1 MPPWKPARKPW
12 WERAHP
18 AQLLS
23 QQSRNGA
30 WMADYLKFSG
40 DRNAWAVVESRR
52 DSDSNLAGI
61 IAFA

>member
-1 MPPWKPARKPW
+1 
-12 WERAHP
+12 
-18 AQLLS
+18 
-23 QQSRNGA
+23 
-30 WMADYLKFSG
+30 MADYLKFSG